1 MTIYRPNMLVEL
13 DVPYLGTAAERSKQE
28 GSKESITIR
37 LPARE
42 FVIENNSHLHADS
55 CKLVVDWKDTTLDT
69 RMLDDAVVTVY
80 FDEGDDFGR
89 WKPTVDNT
97 VFIGHLRNPE
107 RVLEEGSPGTLTLDC
122 IDYTGLFLAAKPFG
136 SSGIPE
142 YSDTLEG
149 AWRRICSQTPGA
161 GVLADNLVA
170 VGTDVSLD
178 TPLGAAVAS
187 RFASLSKVPTHPD
200 TDAWAVWLQCVGM
213 LGLISYIDQD
223 VCIVTSATNY
233 YTEKD
238 PPLFIWGENLTRLS
252 ESRMTI
258 DVKGGVGLVSFDP
271 LTGKTLEAFYPP
283 IGDPRAQRKLT
294 AAKKKKQKP
303 VTELSQERDKR
314 HIFTMWGV
322 TDPGMLLTIAER
334 VWNQI
339 SRQELQ
345 GKLET
350 PHIQIPTAKGRLFNL
365 MKLKSGGDIRVQF
378 ADGLRDYITG
388 LASDNARIAYLV
400 EQGYPVDTATLLAR
414 NAEAFKALGD
424 TFYVDSVRKSFTLD
438 EDGGGD
444 FKVEVTFINKIEVT
458 RGAVGRSDGEEAKVA
473 EEVKTS
479 SEVAAAKVAIGDSWN
494 SAERLQEY
502 WNKR

>member
-1 MTIYRPNMLVEL
+1 MTIYRPNMLVQL
-13 DVPYLGTAAERSKQE
+13 DVPYLGTAAERNRQE
-28 GSKESITIR
+28 EAKDTIVVR
-37 LPARE
+37 VPARE
-42 FVIENNSHLHADS
+42 FVIENNSFQHADS
-55 CKLVVDWKDTTLDT
+55 CKIVIDWKDTTLDT
-69 RMLDDAVVTVY
+69 RMLDDAVITVF
-80 FDEGDDFGR
+80 FDDADDFGR
-89 WKPTVDNT
+89 WKPTADNT

-107 RVLEEGSPGTLTLDC
+107 RILEEGQPGTLTLDC

-136 SSGIPE
+136 SSGVPE

-161 GVLADNLVA
+161 KILADNLVTL
-170 VGTDVSLD
+170 GTDVTLN
-178 TPLGAAVAS
+178 TKLGSAVAS
-187 RFASLSKVPTHPD
+187 RFAQLSKVPTHPD

-213 LGLISYIDQD
+213 LGLISFIDQD
-223 VCIVTSATNY
+223 VCVVTSSTNY
-233 YTEKD
+233 YTERD

-252 ESRMTI
+252 ESRMNI
-258 DVKGGVGLVSFDP
+258 DVKGGVGMVSFDP

-294 AAKKKKQKP
+294 AAKKKKQVA

-334 VWNQI
+334 VWHQI

-350 PHIQIPTAKGRLFNL
+350 PHLRLKTARGRDFNL
-365 MKLKSGGDIRVQF
+365 MNLKAGDDIRVKF
-378 ADGLRDYITG
+378 ADNLRDHI
-388 LASDNARIAYLV
+388 LEQPSENARIAYLV
-400 EQGYPVDTATLLAR
+400 ERGYPVDTATLLAK
-414 NAEAFKALGD
+414 NAAAFKALGD

-444 FKVEVTFINKIEVT
+444 FKIEVTFINKIEVSQ
-458 RGAVGRSDGEEAKVA
+458 GAIA
-473 EEVKTS
+473 
-479 SEVAAAKVAIGDSWN
+479 
-494 SAERLQEY
+494 
-502 WNKR
+502 